1 MKSSRCWPREDWDLV
16 IMTGSNGASDQAQ
29 ESDLNHKMRAQP
41 LILVLL
47 FLAAVCLSTILS
59 KATAWLTMWQLGPFS
74 YVEWLSQLL
83 SFPFSIVCVVWI
95 GARSGRTGWSTWTV
109 PLLLWVAAML
119 IGMIGSVLV
128 NLGSLSYQIT
138 SHLMPGVLIS
148 IVWTQTL
155 RPDVFTYVCLA
166 FLFRASCLHLR
177 PAEAESSP
185 HRLTVLSILG
195 LTTLVAISLG
205 IDALANRQAF
215 GQTLPWNT
223 PYLSRYYF
231 LMTTLYSL
239 STALMWLS
247 TAWLFVANNRMRW
260 IGVVGLVVYI
270 AYLSVYFFAF
280 LPEFIR
286 QTRQSSSLPSI
297 TFSDFDSSFMVFSQF
312 AISVFQ
318 IGFVFLYLGM
328 IHLAG
333 YRWDILRRAP
343 SVLEKTEVSVDGIPP
358 VLSPVPSGP
367 SDWQAATAQ
376 LRSGSYDAK

>member
-1 MKSSRCWPREDWDLV
+1 M
-16 IMTGSNGASDQAQ
+16 
-29 ESDLNHKMRAQP
+29 
-41 LILVLL
+41 
-47 FLAAVCLSTILS
+47 
-59 KATAWLTMWQLGPFS
+59 
-74 YVEWLSQLL
+74 
-83 SFPFSIVCVVWI
+83 
-95 GARSGRTGWSTWTV
+95 
-109 PLLLWVAAML
+109 
-119 IGMIGSVLV
+119 
-128 NLGSLSYQIT
+128 
-138 SHLMPGVLIS
+138 
-148 IVWTQTL
+148 VWTQTL
-155 RPDVFTYVCLA
+155 RPDVFTYVCFV
-166 FLFRASCLHLR
+166 FLFRATCLHLR
-177 PAEAESSP
+177 PAEVESSP
-185 HRLTVLSILG
+185 RRLTVLSILG
-195 LTTLVAISLG
+195 LTTLVAISFGL
-205 IDALANRQAF
+205 DAVANRQAF
-215 GQTLPWNT
+215 GDPLPGNL
-223 PYLSRYYF
+223 PNNLSRYYF

-247 TAWLFVANNRMRW
+247 SAWLFVANNRMRW

-286 QTRQSSSLPSI
+286 QMRQSSSLPSI
-297 TFSDFDSSFMVFSQF
+297 TFSYFDSSFMVFSQF

>member
-1 MKSSRCWPREDWDLV
+1 MS
-16 IMTGSNGASDQAQ
+16 
-29 ESDLNHKMRAQP
+29 HKMRARP

-47 FLAAVCLSTILS
+47 FVAAVCLSTILS
-59 KATAWLTMWQLGPFS
+59 TATAWLTMRQLGPFS
-74 YVEWLSQLL
+74 YVELLSQLL

-109 PLLLWVAAML
+109 PLLLCVAAML

-128 NLGSLSYQIT
+128 NSGSLSYQIT
-138 SHLMPGVLIS
+138 SNLMPGVLIS

-177 PAEAESSP
+177 PAEVELSP

-205 IDALANRQAF
+205 IDAVANRQAI
-215 GQTLPWNT
+215 GDPLPGNL
-223 PYLSRYYF
+223 PNDLSRYYF
-231 LMTTLYSL
+231 LMTTFYSL
-239 STALMWLS
+239 STALMWFS

-260 IGVVGLVVYI
+260 MGIVGLVVYLVF
-270 AYLSVYFFAF
+270 LSVNYFAIV
-280 LPEFIR
+280 PELIR
-286 QTRQSSSLPSI
+286 QMRQSSSLPASA
-297 TFSDFDSSFMVFSQF
+297 FSYFDSSFMVFSQF

-343 SVLEKTEVSVDGIPP
+343 SFLEKTEVSVDGIPP
-358 VLSPVPSGP
+358 VLNTTSVPPVRPRQGDESTC
-367 SDWQAATAQ
+367 D
-376 LRSGSYDAK
+376 